1 MAGDTAQV
9 EKLKQLLELQAM
21 DLEIREAERDLGK
34 TRDELSAVDDG
45 VLSLQD
51 GLAKLDARL
60 KELRLDARSGERA
73 VDEKRDALARIKG
86 RVSNV
91 QNEKQ
96 YSAATLEFDL
106 VRRDLRA
113 LEDQVLEKLQVIE
126 DLDRQRKELA
136 DALEAATADAG
147 PQREEM
153 QTRAKELEEALA
165 VKKDRRENLAIR
177 VDGRSMA
184 LYDRIISGRSDV
196 ALAPIT
202 DEGVCGNCHTFVTV
216 QQTMEVNQLDRLI
229 CCEGCGVILYP
240 QDFK

>member
-9 EKLKQLLELQAM
+9 EQLKQLLELQAL
-21 DLEIREAERDLGK
+21 DLEIRETERDLGK
-34 TRDELSAVDDG
+34 TSEGLSAVDDG
-45 VLSLQD
+45 VSSLEE

-60 KELRLDARSGERA
+60 KDLRLDARSGERG
-73 VDEKRDALARIKG
+73 VDEKQDALARIKG

-106 VRRDLRA
+106 IRRDLRA

-126 DLDRQRKELA
+126 DLEGQRKELVS
-136 DALEAATADAG
+136 ALEGATAEAG

-153 QTRAKELEEALA
+153 GARAKEFDEALA
-165 VKKDRRENLAIR
+165 MKRDRRENLTIR
-177 VDGRSMA
+177 VDKRSMA
-184 LYDRIISGRSDV
+184 LYHRIISGRSDV

-202 DEGVCGNCHTFVTV
+202 DEGVCGNCHTFVTM
-216 QQTMEVNQLDRLI
+216 QQTMEVNRLDRLI

-240 QDFK
+240 EDFK